1 MSTYHNS
8 TASRNDWHL
17 VYIRLDENN
26 LPLRLAIR
34 IESIEINVD
43 VANWFFIDLQLNAV
57 DTRRSNTTTSRIVR
71 ELGWSDD
78 VANFTQICANQRVPA
93 GLQQGDVFQLWISGL
108 LLNLA
113 TNNQN
118 SWILNDGC
126 S

>member
-1 MSTYHNS
+1 MSTNHNS
-8 TASRNDWHL
+8 TASRNDWNL
-17 VYIRLDENN
+17 VYIRLNENN

-34 IESIEINVD
+34 IERIGINVD
-43 VANWFFIDLQLNAV
+43 VANWFSLNLQFNAV
-57 DTRRSNTTTSRIVR
+57 NALTSKTTTSHIVR
-71 ELGWSDD
+71 ELGWFDD
-78 VANFTQICANQRVPA
+78 VANFTQICANQSVPA
-93 GLQQGDVFQLWISGL
+93 GLQQGDIFQSWISGL